1 MSEKPII
8 IVDFRER
15 TSKIPEL
22 IVKKGASVKFNQLT
36 LGDYIISER
45 IAVERKTAHDF
56 IKSIYD
62 GRLFEQLKNLS
73 DNYEIPILIVEGNM
87 EEVLFEVQNPNII
100 RGALV
105 SMAISYNAKIFYS
118 ENENETADYLV
129 IIARQENKKR
139 TIGEP
144 IIKRKPKVYEN
155 DKWVFYI
162 VQSFPYI
169 GPKNAKLLLQNFH
182 SIKNIANANFME
194 LARVIGKAK
203 AKKIYEIINFE
214 IK

>member
-129 IIARQENKKR
+129 IIARQENKK
-139 TIGEP
+139 
-144 IIKRKPKVYEN
+144 
-155 DKWVFYI
+155 
-162 VQSFPYI
+162 
-169 GPKNAKLLLQNFH
+169 
-182 SIKNIANANFME
+182 E
-194 LARVIGKAK
+194 L
-203 AKKIYEIINFE
+203 
-214 IK
+214 